1 MCRHRKG
8 QICDALGPRGIAN
21 GEVAAF
27 GCDLHLLL
35 PKLGF
40 MFPCQRTERF
50 AKRHELTVL
59 LRLLTVE
66 SAGTT
71 AVADPSDALKSKS
84 PFLCISQNLQLAY
97 ACEKTRSSGL
107 REAVLTP
114 ADIPDA
120 PRVQGFVSCNNQR
133 EAEHFL
139 PLVRGEHR
147 RNQVKQQATFR
158 CGTIVALQ
166 VTRTNC

>member
-71 AVADPSDALKSKS
+71 AVADPSDASNPKVPSFAFLRTFSWRARAKRLGVPAFVRLCS
-84 PFLCISQNLQLAY
+84 PPPTFLMRLVFKALFLATTS
-97 ACEKTRSSGL
+97 A
-107 REAVLTP
+107 
-114 ADIPDA
+114 
-120 PRVQGFVSCNNQR
+120 
-133 EAEHFL
+133 
-139 PLVRGEHR
+139 R
-147 RNQVKQQATFR
+147 RNISCRSCEVSTDGIR
-158 CGTIVALQ
+158 
-166 VTRTNC
+166 